1 MPSHVGLALL
11 DVPLSRIFLRCLT
24 HLDWNSGAF
33 SDSLGVADCLVIS
46 VRAHLIL
53 RSLHGHLVDIHI
65 LASRRDRILR
75 LSV

>member
-11 DVPLSRIFLRCLT
+11 DVPLSRIFLRWLA

-33 SDSLGVADCLVIS
+33 SDSLSVADCVFIS

-65 LASRRDRILR
+65 LASRCDRISR
-75 LSV
+75 LPV